1 MTTKKYYDTSFL
13 SDIQN
18 LELIS
23 GYNFK
28 KINNKTTKSFIF
40 ICSFIANEKN
50 EIAHQQDIKFNLD
63 FLDFQINN
71 YFDVNFIDDSNYES
85 PKKVENCKFK
95 IIFKKYNN
103 YYKLNNK
110 SNFLHCHAGKN
121 ILNKNNEISYRN
133 IKFTYNFVFNYL
145 NLLCEITINNNNI
158 NLNEVKKRLKNI
170 KKIYIKN
177 YLNFSNN
184 KKLTLNKKVNQF
196 IKAIIKVYEKSLNY
210 YQNKNNKDINKEE
223 LLNIYI
229 ELFLKQNANSYLR
242 FEDIE
247 KLNEHIKFL

>member
-40 ICSFIANEKN
+40 ICSFIINEKN
-50 EIAHQQDIKFNLD
+50 EIDHQQDLKFNFD
-63 FLDFQINN
+63 FLDYQINN
-71 YFDVNFIDDSNYES
+71 YFDLNFNDDNSYES

-110 SNFLHCHAGKN
+110 SNFLHCHACKN
-121 ILNKNNEISYRN
+121 ILNKNNEITYRN

-145 NLLCEITINNNNI
+145 NLLCEITFNNNI
-158 NLNEVKKRLKNI
+158 NLNEVKKKLKNI
-170 KKIYIKN
+170 KNNYIKM
-177 YLNFSNN
+177 YLNFPN
-184 KKLTLNKKVNQF
+184 KKKININKKINQF
-196 IKAIIKVYEKSLNY
+196 IRAIIKVYEKSLNY
-210 YQNKNNKDINKEE
+210 YKIKNSKNYNKKE
-223 LLNIYI
+223 LLKIYI

-247 KLNEHIKFL
+247 KLNELIKF

>member
-40 ICSFIANEKN
+40 ICSFIINEKN
-50 EIAHQQDIKFNLD
+50 EIDHQQDSKFNFD
-63 FLDFQINN
+63 FLDYQNNN
-71 YFDVNFIDDSNYES
+71 YFDLNFNDDNSYES
-85 PKKVENCKFK
+85 TKKVENSKFK

-110 SNFLHCHAGKN
+110 SNFLHCHACKN
-121 ILNKNNEISYRN
+121 ILNKNNEITYRN

-145 NLLCEITINNNNI
+145 NLLCEITFNNNI
-158 NLNEVKKRLKNI
+158 NLNEVKKKLKNI
-170 KKIYIKN
+170 KNNYIKM
-177 YLNFSNN
+177 YLNFPN
-184 KKLTLNKKVNQF
+184 KKKININKKINQF
-196 IKAIIKVYEKSLNY
+196 IRAIIKVYEKSLNY
-210 YQNKNNKDINKEE
+210 YKIKNSKNYNKKE
-223 LLNIYI
+223 LLKIYI

-247 KLNEHIKFL
+247 KLNELIKF

>member
-40 ICSFIANEKN
+40 ICSFIINEKN
-50 EIAHQQDIKFNLD
+50 EIDHQQDSKFNFD
-63 FLDFQINN
+63 FLDYQNNN
-71 YFDVNFIDDSNYES
+71 YFDLNFNDDNSYES

-110 SNFLHCHAGKN
+110 SNFLHCHACKN
-121 ILNKNNEISYRN
+121 ILNKNNEITYRN

-145 NLLCEITINNNNI
+145 NLLCEITFNNNI
-158 NLNEVKKRLKNI
+158 NLNEVKKKLKNI
-170 KKIYIKN
+170 KNNYIKM
-177 YLNFSNN
+177 YLNFPN
-184 KKLTLNKKVNQF
+184 KKKININKKINQF
-196 IKAIIKVYEKSLNY
+196 IRAIIKVYEKSLNY
-210 YQNKNNKDINKEE
+210 YKIKNSKNYNKKE
-223 LLNIYI
+223 LLKIYI

-247 KLNEHIKFL
+247 KLNELIKF

>member
-40 ICSFIANEKN
+40 ICSFIINEKN
-50 EIAHQQDIKFNLD
+50 EIDHQQDLKFNFH
-63 FLDFQINN
+63 FLDYQINN
-71 YFDVNFIDDSNYES
+71 YFDLNFNDDNSNKKK
-85 PKKVENCKFK
+85 KKVENCKFK

-110 SNFLHCHAGKN
+110 SNFLHCHACKN
-121 ILNKNNEISYRN
+121 ILNKNNEITYRN

-145 NLLCEITINNNNI
+145 NLLCEITFNNNI
-158 NLNEVKKRLKNI
+158 NLNEVKKKLKNI
-170 KKIYIKN
+170 KNNYIKM
-177 YLNFSNN
+177 YLNFPN
-184 KKLTLNKKVNQF
+184 KKKININKKINQF
-196 IKAIIKVYEKSLNY
+196 IRAIIKVYEKSLNY
-210 YQNKNNKDINKEE
+210 YKIKNSKNYNKKE
-223 LLNIYI
+223 LLKIYI

-247 KLNEHIKFL
+247 KLNELIKF

>member
-50 EIAHQQDIKFNLD
+50 EIVHQQDIKFNSD
-63 FLDFQINN
+63 FLDFQVNN

-95 IIFKKYNN
+95 IIFKKNNN

-110 SNFLHCHAGKN
+110 SNFLHCHACKN

-145 NLLCEITINNNNI
+145 NLLCEITINNNI
-158 NLNEVKKRLKNI
+158 NLNEVKKQLKNI
-170 KKIYIKN
+170 KNSYIKM
-177 YLNFSNN
+177 YLNFTII
-184 KKLTLNKKVNQF
+184 KKITLNKKINQF
-196 IKAIIKVYEKSLNY
+196 IRAIIKVYEKSLNNY
-210 YQNKNNKDINKEE
+210 KIKNKNIYKKEE
-223 LLNIYI
+223 LLKIYI

-247 KLNEHIKFL
+247 KLNELIKF

>member
-40 ICSFIANEKN
+40 ICSFIINEKN
-50 EIAHQQDIKFNLD
+50 EIDHQQDSKFNFD
-63 FLDFQINN
+63 FLDYQNNN
-71 YFDVNFIDDSNYES
+71 YFDLNFNDDNSYES

-110 SNFLHCHAGKN
+110 SNFLHCHACKN
-121 ILNKNNEISYRN
+121 ILNKNNEITYRN

-145 NLLCEITINNNNI
+145 NLLCEITFNNNI
-158 NLNEVKKRLKNI
+158 NLNELKKKLKNI
-170 KKIYIKN
+170 KNNYIKM
-177 YLNFSNN
+177 YLNFPN
-184 KKLTLNKKVNQF
+184 KKKININKKINQF
-196 IKAIIKVYEKSLNY
+196 IRAIIKVYEKSLNY
-210 YQNKNNKDINKEE
+210 YKIKNSKNYNKKE
-223 LLNIYI
+223 LLKIYI

-247 KLNEHIKFL
+247 KLNELIKF

>member
-1 MTTKKYYDTSFL
+1 MTTKKYTDTSFL

-40 ICSFIANEKN
+40 ICSFINYEKN
-50 EIAHQQDIKFNLD
+50 DIYIQQENKFNLD
-63 FLDFQINN
+63 FLDFQNYNYFNENFLENNN
-71 YFDVNFIDDSNYES
+71 YQSS
-85 PKKVENCKFK
+85 KKVENCKFK
-95 IIFKKYNN
+95 IIFKKKNN

-110 SNFLHCHAGKN
+110 SNFLHCHASKN
-121 ILNKNNEISYRN
+121 LLNKNNEITYRN

-247 KLNEHIKFL
+247 KLNEHIKF

>member
-1 MTTKKYYDTSFL
+1 MTTKKYSDTSFL

-40 ICSFIANEKN
+40 ICSFIINEKN
-50 EIAHQQDIKFNLD
+50 DIGIQNENKFNFD
-63 FLDFQINN
+63 FLDFQNNN
-71 YFDVNFIDDSNYES
+71 YFDENFLENNNYKS
-85 PKKVENCKFK
+85 LKKVENCKFK
-95 IIFKKYNN
+95 IIFKKKNN

-110 SNFLHCHAGKN
+110 SNFLHCHASKN
-121 ILNKNNEISYRN
+121 LLNKNNEITYRN

-145 NLLCEITINNNNI
+145 NLLCEITLNNNI
-158 NLNEVKKRLKNI
+158 YLNDVSKNLKNI
-170 KKIYIKN
+170 KKIYIRK
-177 YLNFSNN
+177 YLNFSN
-184 KKLTLNKKVNQF
+184 KKKITLNKKINQF
-196 IKAIIKVYEKSLNY
+196 IKAIIKIYEKSLNY
-210 YQNKNNKDINKEE
+210 YQNKNNKNTNKEE
-223 LLNIYI
+223 LLKIYI

-247 KLNEHIKFL
+247 KLYEFIKF

>member
-40 ICSFIANEKN
+40 ICSFIINEKD
-50 EIAHQQDIKFNLD
+50 EIDNQQNSKFNFD
-63 FLDFQINN
+63 FLDYQINN
-71 YFDVNFIDDSNYES
+71 YFDLNFNDDSNYES
-85 PKKVENCKFK
+85 QKKVENCKFK
-95 IIFKKYNN
+95 IIFKKNNN

-110 SNFLHCHAGKN
+110 SNFLHCHACKN
-121 ILNKNNEISYRN
+121 ILNKNNEITYRN

-145 NLLCEITINNNNI
+145 NLLCEITFNNNI
-158 NLNEVKKRLKNI
+158 NLNEVKKKLKNI
-170 KKIYIKN
+170 KNNYIRM
-177 YLNFSNN
+177 YLNFPN
-184 KKLTLNKKVNQF
+184 KKKINLNKKINQF
-196 IKAIIKVYEKSLNY
+196 IRAIIKVYEKSLNY
-210 YQNKNNKDINKEE
+210 YKIKNSKNYNKKE
-223 LLNIYI
+223 LLKIYI

-247 KLNEHIKFL
+247 KLNELIKF